1 MGVGSVHINLLKHVE
16 LDLEGL
22 RKLLDL
28 RVSAGLLTDRE
39 EEY

>member
-16 LDLEGL
+16 VDLEVL
-22 RKLLDL
+22 SKFLDL

-39 EEY
+39 EGY